1 MSEPTVYDP
10 GNHIM
15 ERRIF
20 PARFPEMGF
29 AMDVPSDFLS
39 LPLPEEGVSFEKPE
53 TVAPLG
59 LASSQVALAIV
70 GVAARPAYSDG
81 CVSQWL
87 GYLAHHQGI
96 ELTRARPGMIGAHP
110 GVLADGRQVQDGTE
124 IWMRVGAFEDGGR
137 LVIVTGMTTAAL
149 VPSFGGALEMAV
161 ASVSLTDGKGPN
173 ANILPE
179 GM

>member
-1 MSEPTVYDP
+1 MQQ
-10 GNHIM
+10 IM
-15 ERRIF
+15 ERRVF
-20 PARFPEMGF
+20 PARFPDLGF
-29 AMDVPSDFLS
+29 AMDVPSDFVS
-39 LPLPEEGVSFEKPE
+39 MPLPEEGVSFDKPE

-70 GVAARPAYSDG
+70 GVAARPAYSEG
-81 CVSQWL
+81 AVSQWL
-87 GYLAHHQGI
+87 GYLAHQQGI
-96 ELTRARPGMIGAHP
+96 ELTRARPGMVGAHP

-149 VPSFGGALEMAV
+149 VPSFGEALELSV
-161 ASVSLTDGKGPN
+161 ASVALTNGRGPN
-173 ANILPE
+173 ASILPE

>member
-1 MSEPTVYDP
+1 MQQ
-10 GNHIM
+10 IM

-29 AMDVPSDFLS
+29 AMDVPSDFVS
-39 LPLPEEGVSFEKPE
+39 MPMPEEAVSFDKPE

-59 LASSQVALAIV
+59 LVSSQVALAIV
-70 GVAARPAYSDG
+70 GVAARPAYTEG
-81 CVSQWL
+81 AVSQWL
-87 GYLAHHQGI
+87 GYLAHQQGL
-96 ELTRARPGMIGAHP
+96 ELSRARPAMVGPHP

-124 IWMRVGAFEDGGR
+124 LWMRIGAFEDGGR
-137 LVIVTGMTTAAL
+137 LVIVTGMTTAELAA
-149 VPSFGGALEMAV
+149 SFGEALEASV
-161 ASVSLTDGKGPN
+161 ASVALTDGRGPN